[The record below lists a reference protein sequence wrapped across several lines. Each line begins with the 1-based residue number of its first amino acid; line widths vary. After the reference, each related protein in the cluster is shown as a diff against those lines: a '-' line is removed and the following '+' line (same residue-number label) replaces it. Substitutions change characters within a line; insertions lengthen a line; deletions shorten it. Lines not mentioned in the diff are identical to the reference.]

1 MADGTR
7 HSGPELQLAAD
18 VLVIGGGPA
27 GTWAALAAR
36 EQGAEVILV
45 DKGWCGAS
53 GVGAAATIGHWWVAP
68 EGRAAAMAAK
78 AVDACGLADAA
89 WMERVLAETWAS
101 WPGFAESRG
110 YVGDPTYR
118 SGRGGQ
124 MVVQGP
130 VYLREMRRLVLRA
143 GVTILDHAP
152 ALSLL
157 RDAAGRCAGAE
168 GVLRQK
174 DQRWRI
180 DARAVVMAA
189 GGSALRSGCIGSS
202 VNTGDALLMAAE
214 LGAEWSGMEFSNYY
228 GIVPKGGSVDKN
240 GYLLQAAFFDAA
252 GHQVHLGWSSPY
264 GVIGTAAAPLFGHE
278 PVFCQ
283 FTQVPEANRPFLR
296 AGQPN
301 LFTQFDRLGVDPFTQ
316 KFEVEPMFEG
326 SVRGSGG
333 IVVKGPDCGSS
344 VPGLWVAG
352 DAASREMLVGAS
364 SGAGAV
370 NAAWTLASGRWAG
383 LAAALS
389 AREGA
394 PGRGERA
401 REPVSGRRI
410 AAVRPLLQALQ
421 AEVLPISRNGFRSAR
436 TLNETLALT
445 AELEDELQAAPGA
458 GDARSALFAREL
470 SGMLFHARTG
480 ASAALA
486 RTESRGV
493 HQRTDYPATS
503 PCTWQ
508 RRLAGQGLD
517 MTLR

>member
-1 MADGTR
+1 MADGSR
-7 HSGPELQLAAD
+7 YSGPELQLAAD

-27 GTWAALAAR
+27 GTWAALAAS
-36 EQGAEVILV
+36 EQGAKVILV

-78 AVDACGLADAA
+78 AVDACGLADET
-89 WMERVLAETWAS
+89 WMGRVLAETWAS

-152 ALSLL
+152 AVSLL
-157 RDAAGRCAGAE
+157 MDAAGRCAGAE

-264 GVIGTAAAPLFGHE
+264 GVMGTAAAPLFGHE

-333 IVVKGPDCGSS
+333 IVVKGPDCASS

-383 LAAALS
+383 AGAARS
-389 AREGA
+389 ARALA
-394 PGRGERA
+394 PGRGARV
-401 REPVSGRRI
+401 REPLSGRRI
-410 AAVRPLLQALQ
+410 EAVRPLLQALQ
-421 AEVLPISRNGFRSAR
+421 AEVLPIGRNGFRTAR
-436 TLNETLALT
+436 TLTETLDLT
-445 AELEDELQAAPGA
+445 AALEDELQSAPRA
-458 GDARSALFAREL
+458 TDARSALFAREL

-480 ASAALA
+480 AAAALA
-486 RTESRGV
+486 RPESRGM
-493 HQRTDYPATS
+493 HRRMDHPETS
-503 PCTWQ
+503 SGNWQ
-508 RRLAGQGLD
+508 RRLVGTGDD

>member
-1 MADGTR
+1 MADGSR
-7 HSGPELQLAAD
+7 HSSPELQLAAD

-36 EQGAEVILV
+36 EQGAKVILV

-78 AVDACGLADAA
+78 AVDACGLADET

-124 MVVQGP
+124 VVVQGP

-152 ALSLL
+152 AVSLL
-157 RDAAGRCAGAE
+157 MDAAGRCAGAE

-180 DARAVVMAA
+180 DARAVVLAA

-264 GVIGTAAAPLFGHE
+264 GVMGTAAAPLFGHE

-333 IVVKGPDCGSS
+333 IVVKGPDCASS

-383 LAAALS
+383 AGAARS
-389 AREGA
+389 ARALA
-394 PGRGERA
+394 PGRGGAGARA
-401 REPVSGRRI
+401 PVGAPDRGGAAAAAGASGRGPADRSQRLSHRPD
-410 AAVRPLLQALQ
+410 ADRDARSDRGARRRVAVRP
-421 AEVLPISRNGFRSAR
+421 AR
-436 TLNETLALT
+436 RGCAQR
-445 AELEDELQAAPGA
+445 AVCPGVV
-458 GDARSALFAREL
+458 GDAVPCPDRSHRRPCQTGKPGDAPAHGS
-470 SGMLFHARTG
+470 SGNVIGQLAK
-480 ASAALA
+480 AAC
-486 RTESRGV
+486 G
-493 HQRTDYPATS
+493 D
-503 PCTWQ
+503 
-508 RRLAGQGLD
+508 GG
-517 MTLR
+517 